1 MLHLAEMLTWSLGN
15 AVLQAA
21 DGSWCLLCFSVQW
34 CCSSRLLHGRAT
46 HHLTSVKEKKYKNIK
61 NWWSCCWPWTSFEF
75 WIKHM
80 TTQIKGLHSRGFPV
94 MLLIESNV
102 TQPSKANTPLIH
114 TLILLLTWTKALWT
128 KDQVSILHFKAKED
142 AYYVKW
148 K

>member
-15 AVLQAA
+15 SLLQAA
-21 DGSWCLLCFSVQW
+21 DGSWFLMCFSVQW

-46 HHLTSVKEKKYKNIK
+46 HYSTSVKDKKYQNIK
-61 NWWSCCWPWTSFEF
+61 NWWSCWWPWTSFEF

-80 TTQIKGLHSRGFPV
+80 TTQINGAAQQRISCYAAHW
-94 MLLIESNV
+94 EECD
-102 TQPSKANTPLIH
+102 QPSKANTPLIH
-114 TLILLLTWTKALWT
+114 TLILLLTWTKDLWT
-128 KDQVSILHFKAKED
+128 KDQASILHFKAKED